1 MTKTLLGVLA
11 VGTLLVAA
19 CGSDSGSDDGG
30 GDGGGGNPQKDVADL
45 LVDALEGQEVTFDED
60 CIRDKASQL
69 SDEDAQLIA
78 DAGTEGTAPDI
89 SDEAAAIGDQL
100 IECVDQGS

>member
-30 GDGGGGNPQKDVADL
+30 SGGGGNPQKDVADL

-69 SDEDAQLIA
+69 SDADAQLIA
-78 DAGTEGTAPDI
+78 DAGTEGTTPDI

-100 IECVDQGS
+100 IECVDPGS

>member
-30 GDGGGGNPQKDVADL
+30 SGGGGNPQKDVADL

-69 SDEDAQLIA
+69 SDDDAQLIA
-78 DAGTEGTAPDI
+78 DAGTDGTTPDI

>member
-30 GDGGGGNPQKDVADL
+30 SGGGGNPQKDVADL

-69 SDEDAQLIA
+69 SDED
-78 DAGTEGTAPDI
+78 
-89 SDEAAAIGDQL
+89 
-100 IECVDQGS
+100 